1 MGQGDDVD
9 SRMDLSVAGASGR
22 TIVRVAG
29 EVDYLTSPRLA
40 DELEDV
46 LAAGAGWVDV
56 EFTDVSFCDCAA
68 LGVLI
73 RARQKAQAAGARL
86 RLRGSFQPSV
96 SRLLAVMELTSVLTA
111 PSSR

>member
-9 SRMDLSVAGASGR
+9 PRMELSIKGASGR

-40 DELEDV
+40 DG
-46 LAAGAGWVDV
+46 LAGGAGWVEV
-56 EFTDVSFCDCAA
+56 EFTGVSFCDCAA

-73 RARQKAQAAGARL
+73 QARQKAQAAGARL

-111 PSSR
+111 PNSR